1 MKRHLITII
10 IVLAAVCGIWAQE
23 TFTLRG
29 KVYDFKTRTELPG
42 ATVQLMRTDST
53 VVTTTTAIE
62 HWLKRRRIIRR
73 LTGPRYSS
81 LINGPFVKDED
92 LTDEDISE
100 IMDLI
105 HKGNPP
111 KYEIKRK
118 EESSKVL
125 GQSMRQS
132 RASKED

>member
-1 MKRHLITII
+1 MKRHFITII

-73 LTGPRYSS
+73 LTGLATARSS
-81 LINGPFVKDED
+81 TAHSLRTK
-92 LTDEDISE
+92 ISPTRTSAKSWTSSTKAIPE
-100 IMDLI
+100 I
-105 HKGNPP
+105 
-111 KYEIKRK
+111 
-118 EESSKVL
+118 
-125 GQSMRQS
+125 
-132 RASKED
+132 